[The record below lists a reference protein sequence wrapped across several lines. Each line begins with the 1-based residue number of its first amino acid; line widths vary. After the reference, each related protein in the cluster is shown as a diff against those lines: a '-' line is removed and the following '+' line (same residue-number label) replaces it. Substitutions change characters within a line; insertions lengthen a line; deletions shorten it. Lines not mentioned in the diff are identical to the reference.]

1 MATFSFC
8 KTGIAKYTI
17 TNHHFK
23 WWFALTLKGYG
34 TSLGL
39 SPTIWSANRVISHS
53 ATKVALVFNS

>member
-1 MATFSFC
+1 MNIILKNFKENLINNHKVTP
-8 KTGIAKYTI
+8 KIANVRI

-39 SPTIWSANRVISHS
+39 SPTI
-53 ATKVALVFNS
+53 